1 MDMMNTSIIL
11 VLRALGRLFDV
22 CRGEDEYSWPP
33 RYHAAISDP
42 FIFLPM
48 QTCRLPVLTYT
59 RMLIII

>member
-1 MDMMNTSIIL
+1 MNMMNTSIIL

-42 FIFLPM
+42 FILPSNAN
-48 QTCRLPVLTYT
+48 RLPVLTYT
-59 RMLIII
+59 RLLIIIW